1 MKKLALLVGCTLFS
15 FVSAEV
21 PETFLTELG
30 ALVPSLEAGIAVG
43 YLDEGE
49 ESSYFLGRP
58 AFTDTTLFEYGSLT
72 KVLTTVVLAELA
84 AEGAVSLSESINT
97 YLPETS
103 RDAKWDDVTLQ
114 SLATHTSGL
123 PSLPPS
129 MDEAFLQ
136 LEGDNPYANFT
147 EDDLFAALA
156 EVTPNPDQGP
166 LYSNF
171 GFGLLGTLLARA
183 AGMPY
188 EDLVQTR
195 ILEPLEMSSTTLSS
209 WSSNDVALPQ
219 TVQGTEATAWD
230 FEVLAPAGAAR
241 GDLRD
246 ALRFL
251 EASQAAC
258 TEATPLAEANCTAQ
272 AATEIQLSQF
282 ARQGLGWIRSEGA
295 VGEIVWHNGGTGG
308 YSSFLGFNV
317 ETGKGL
323 VLLANVGGI
332 TNDLTAKAL
341 EFLTQP

>member
-1 MKKLALLVGCTLFS
+1 MKKLALLIGCMLLPFA
-15 FVSAEV
+15 SAEV
-21 PETFLTELG
+21 PKAFLTELG

-43 YLDEGE
+43 YLDGGE

-58 AFTDTTLFEYGSLT
+58 EFSDTTLFEYGSLT
-72 KVLTTVVLAELA
+72 KVLTAVVLTELA
-84 AEGAVSLSESINT
+84 AEGTVSLTESINS

-103 RDAKWDDVTLQ
+103 RAAKWDDVTLQ

-123 PSLPPS
+123 PTLPPS
-129 MDEAFLQ
+129 MDEAFIQ
-136 LEGDNPYANFT
+136 REGDNPYASFT
-147 EDDLFAALA
+147 EDDLYAALA
-156 EVTPNPDQGP
+156 EVTPNPDQEP

-171 GFGLLGTLLARA
+171 GYGLLGTLLARA
-183 AGMPY
+183 AGTPY
-188 EDLVQTR
+188 EELVQTR

-209 WSSNDVALPQ
+209 WSSNNVALPQ

-230 FEVLAPAGAAR
+230 FDVLAPAGAAR

-251 EASQAAC
+251 AASQAAC
-258 TEATPLAEANCTAQ
+258 TEATPLAEANCSAQ
-272 AATEIQLSQF
+272 AATDVQVAQF
-282 ARQGLGWIRSEGA
+282 AQQGLGWIRSEGA
-295 VGEIVWHNGGTGG
+295 AGEIVWHNGGTGG